1 MNPLRLAK
9 PLSDMSIKTIA
20 VLGAGQM
27 GNGITQVAACAGY
40 AVTMVD
46 IEQSYVDRGL
56 ATIEKSLA
64 KLVSKERMT
73 QEDADAARGRI
84 TTAIDRQAC
93 ADCDLVV
100 EAVPEILSLKQ
111 EIFAELDQICKP
123 ETILASN
130 TSSIS
135 ISTIAEATNRPE
147 QVIGM
152 HFMNPVPI
160 MKLVEIING
169 KQTSDATNAA
179 VIEASATMGKTAL
192 SCNDAPGFVSNRIL
206 CPMLNEAILTLQEG
220 VAEPEAIDGIMKLGM
235 NHPIGPLALSDLI
248 GLDTVLHIMNVLHE
262 GMGDDKYAPAQ
273 LLIDMVEEG
282 KLGRKSGQGFYTY

>member
-1 MNPLRLAK
+1 MAIQR
-9 PLSDMSIKTIA
+9 IA

-27 GNGITQVAACAGY
+27 GNGITQVAAAAGY
-40 AVTMVD
+40 DVIMID
-46 IEQSYVDRGL
+46 IQQEYVDKGL
-56 ATIEKSLA
+56 ATIQRSLG
-64 KLVSKERMT
+64 KLVSKERMS
-73 QEDADAARGRI
+73 QEDADATLARI
-84 TTAIDRQAC
+84 SLATDRNVC

-100 EAVPEILSLKQ
+100 EAVPEILDLKTS
-111 EIFAELDQICKP
+111 IFAELDGICKP

-135 ISTIAEATNRPE
+135 ISTIADATNRPDR
-147 QVIGM
+147 VIGM

-169 KQTSDATNAA
+169 KATSPETNAA

-248 GLDTVLHIMNVLHE
+248 GLDTVLHIMNVLHD

-282 KLGRKSGQGFYTY
+282 KLGRKTGQGFYTY